1 MAAPGLGVSLLDASG
16 AQVGS
21 AAAGALAVGDV
32 SVFNTEST
40 AALGSSSTFTGP
52 WRDQLNQNWFGAVAL
67 TDAAG
72 GTLVIDEADAAAPAA
87 TNLVAKAA
95 VAATDAL
102 APSPPA
108 AGQQARLAPTKTLM
122 RFVRLRFVNGA
133 TVQTRFFAYS
143 SMSPLN

>member
-1 MAAPGLGVSLLDASG
+1 MAAPGLGVSLLDVSG
-16 AQVGS
+16 AQIGS
-21 AAAGALAVGDV
+21 AGAGAISCGDV
-32 SVFNTEST
+32 SVFVTETT
-40 AALGSSSTFTGP
+40 AALGSSATFTGP

-72 GTLVIDEADAAAPAA
+72 GTLVIDEADSATPAAA
-87 TNLVAKAA
+87 NLVGKAA

-133 TVQTRFFAYS
+133 TAQTRLFAYS